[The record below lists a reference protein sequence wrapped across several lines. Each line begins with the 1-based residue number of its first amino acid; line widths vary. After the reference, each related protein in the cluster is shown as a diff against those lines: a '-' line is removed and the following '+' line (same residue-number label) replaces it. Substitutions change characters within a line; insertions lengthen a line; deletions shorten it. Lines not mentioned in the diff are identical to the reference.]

1 MAIYRQRAVHVG
13 VLQSRIQVLLDLIK
27 PVLPKIVHV
36 PPRNSF
42 VLLRNHRLHESSLIA
57 ARENRN
63 EQADKSD
70 AGEYR
75 SLHGI

>member
-1 MAIYRQRAVHVG
+1 MDANVLCRLESLSPCVHA
-13 VLQSRIQVLLDLIK
+13 LLNLIK

-36 PPRNSF
+36 PPRNGF
-42 VLLRNHRLHESSLIA
+42 VLLRNHRLHEGSLIA
-57 ARENRN
+57 ARENRK

-70 AGEYR
+70 ASEYL